1 MSSKLPT
8 EFITQLQKQPGVDVD
23 AFLKSLEQ
31 PPPVSLRINPM
42 KRINDFDD
50 CDKIPWATGGVYL
63 PERISFTMDPLFH
76 AGCYYV
82 QEASSMSLEQALRQI
97 IDGDQPLKVLDL
109 CAAPGGKTT
118 HMLSTLPQGSFVV
131 SNEVIGS
138 RNNILQQNVSKWGY
152 SNVVV
157 TQNDVKDFSRLAGF
171 FDIVVVDAPC
181 SGEGLFRKQPDAVE
195 EWSLDAVAVCV
206 TRQSNI
212 LDAVYDSIKEGG
224 FLIYSTCTFE
234 TSENEAQCTR
244 MIQQYK
250 MQPVALPFLSEGIV
264 QSPMGMRF
272 YPHRIKGEGFFISVL
287 QKTDTPPS
295 VNFKNKTHAPAG
307 DTGFLAANIQ
317 NATDFITYKKKDEL
331 YAFPKQHSQDIQ
343 LVMDRFFVRK
353 AGVHLG
359 TVKGKDL
366 VPSHELALSNELHSG
381 IQKMELS
388 RDQAIAYL
396 RCETVSLTNIR
407 SGWAVVTYKGF
418 ALGWIKGIGNRINNY
433 FPRNLRILKSA

>member
-1 MSSKLPT
+1 MVT
-8 EFITQLQKQPGVDVD
+8 
-23 AFLKSLEQ
+23 FLKSLEQ

-82 QEASSMSLEQALRQI
+82 QEASSMYLEQALRQI

-250 MQPVALPFLSEGIV
+250 MQPVALPFLPEGIV

-381 IQKMELS
+381 IQKMELC